1 MINVSSST
9 VLVAGQCWFGD
20 VRAAEKLLESI
31 NANHAILTDHR
42 KMARLLLRAKILPT
56 GTEIDL
62 DAVAK
67 KITSTLKDGIQLSK
81 YTKEPLAFGLYFISA
96 EFSLEDKDG
105 QMDSLESTVKAIEGV
120 GEFEVLGA
128 SRASVDVK

>member
-1 MINVSSST
+1 MINVSNST
-9 VLVAGQCWFGD
+9 ALAVGQYYFGD
-20 VRAAEKLLESI
+20 VKVVERLLDHT
-31 NANHAILTDHR
+31 NASLAIFMDHR

-62 DAVAK
+62 DAIAK
-67 KITSTLKDGIQLSK
+67 KIASSLKDGIQLSK
-81 YTKEPLAFGLYFISA
+81 YTKDPLAFGLYFITA
-96 EFSLEDKDG
+96 EFSLDDRDG
-105 QMDSLESTVKAIEGV
+105 QMDSLENTIKAIEGV